1 MLTSSD
7 DGALDGAPDTVRHM
21 PPPLDRPPSPPPGST
36 PAEHRKRHHHGN
48 LRAAALD
55 ALDQLIRDDGVGSV
69 TLRTLAARTGVS
81 HTALLHHFGTLHGLF
96 TAFACMGFDLLG
108 DRLTTAGQGGGDA
121 LDIGVQYVAFSV
133 DYPAH
138 FRVMF
143 DPALLVADDAALTA
157 ARDSAFAVL
166 RRSVDELDNAPAR
179 SDAAAAVIAG
189 WSLMHGLAVLS
200 ASGNLEAAHIRNLVA
215 QDDLLALA
223 RRAGGM
229 LFGSPGH

>member
-1 MLTSSD
+1 
-7 DGALDGAPDTVRHM
+7 M
-21 PPPLDRPPSPPPGST
+21 PTPPDRPPSPPERST
-36 PAEHRKRHHHGN
+36 PTGHLKPHHHGN

-55 ALDQLIRDDGVGSV
+55 ALDQLIRDEGVGSV

-96 TAFACMGFDLLG
+96 TAFACAGFDLLG
-108 DRLTTAGQGGGDA
+108 DRLARAGEAEGTGGDGEA
-121 LDIGVQYVAFSV
+121 LDIGVEYVAFSV
-133 DYPAH
+133 DHPAH

-157 ARDSAFAVL
+157 ARDSAFTVL
-166 RRSVDELDNAPAR
+166 RRSVDKLDNPTAR
-179 SDAAAAVIAG
+179 SDAAAAIIAG

-200 ASGNLEAAHIRNLVA
+200 ASGNLEAAHIRHLVA

-229 LFGSPGH
+229 LFGSPGG